1 MAKGGEVFVL
11 DMGEPVRIYDLAK
24 DLITLSGLI
33 PDKDIEIKITG
44 LRPGEKLF
52 EELLSAEDGTE
63 KTTHK
68 KIFTARIKEID
79 KAGLDKEISKI
90 LEITDGEEVVAALQ
104 KIVPTYMP
112 NRENI

>member
-1 MAKGGEVFVL
+1 MK
-11 DMGEPVRIYDLAK
+11 
-24 DLITLSGLI
+24 TLYIHIGTS
-33 PDKDIEIKITG
+33 KTG
-44 LRPGEKLF
+44 TTSLQHFCTENEKLF

-63 KTTHK
+63 KTMHK

-104 KIVPTYMP
+104 KIVPTYTP
-112 NRENI
+112 KRENI